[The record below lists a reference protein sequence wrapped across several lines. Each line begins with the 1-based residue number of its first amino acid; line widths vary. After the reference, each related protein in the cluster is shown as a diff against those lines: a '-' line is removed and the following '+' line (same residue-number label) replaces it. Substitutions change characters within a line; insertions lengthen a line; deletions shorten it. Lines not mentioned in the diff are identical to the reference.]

1 MTKYYRFISQE
12 EFKNLQ
18 KDGRIINKDRGKPLF
33 FLREN
38 PTVYI
43 LPESLNYKLTIEELI
58 QSDYPKFEDFNKEL
72 FQSYMIG
79 TTSTDYLIK
88 IETNQKPTMSN
99 LGWYYMDEDTEIC
112 IIENCFHQYTIK
124 DITNIYV
131 GDFYDW
137 QHIQT
142 IQLKKVAS

>member
-79 TTSTDYLIK
+79 TTSTDYLIE
-88 IETNQKPTMSN
+88 IETDQKPTMSN
-99 LGWYYMDEDTEIC
+99 LGWYYMNEDTEIC

>member
-33 FLREN
+33 FLKEN

-43 LPESLNYKLTIEELI
+43 LPEDLNYKLTIEELI
-58 QSDYPKFEDFNKEL
+58 QSDYPKFEDFNKKL

-79 TTSTDYLIK
+79 TTSTDYLIE

-99 LGWYYMDEDTEIC
+99 LGWYYMDKDTEIC

>member
-1 MTKYYRFISQE
+1 MTKYYRFISQQ

-18 KDGRIINKDRGKPLF
+18 KNGRIINKDRGKPLF

-79 TTSTDYLIK
+79 TTSTDYLIE
-88 IETNQKPTMSN
+88 IETDQKPTMSN
-99 LGWYYMDEDTEIC
+99 LGWYYMDENTEIC

-131 GDFYDW
+131 RDFYDW

>member
-79 TTSTDYLIK
+79 TTSTDYLIE

-112 IIENCFHQYTIK
+112 IIKNCFHQYTIK

>member
-18 KDGRIINKDRGKPLF
+18 KDEQIINKDRGKPLF

-79 TTSTDYLIK
+79 TTSTDYLIE
-88 IETNQKPTMSN
+88 IETDQKPTMSN

>member
-33 FLREN
+33 FLKEN

-72 FQSYMIG
+72 FQSYMLG
-79 TTSTDYLIK
+79 TTSTDYLIE
-88 IETNQKPTMSN
+88 IETDQKPTMSN
-99 LGWYYMDEDTEIC
+99 LGWYYIDEDTEIC

>member
-38 PTVYI
+38 PTIYI
-43 LPESLNYKLTIEELI
+43 LPEDLNYKLTIEELI

-79 TTSTDYLIK
+79 TTSTDYLIE

-142 IQLKKVAS
+142 IQLKKVTS

>member
-79 TTSTDYLIK
+79 TTSTDYLIE
-88 IETNQKPTMSN
+88 IETDQKPTMYN
-99 LGWYYMDEDTEIC
+99 LGWYYMNEDTEIC

>member
-79 TTSTDYLIK
+79 TTSTDYLIE

-112 IIENCFHQYTIK
+112 IIENCFHQYKIK

-131 GDFYDW
+131 GNFYDW
-137 QHIQT
+137 QNIQT

>member
-18 KDGRIINKDRGKPLF
+18 KDGRIINKHKGKLLF
-33 FLREN
+33 FVKEN

-79 TTSTDYLIK
+79 TTSTDYLIE
-88 IETNQKPTMSN
+88 IETDQKPTISN
-99 LGWYYMDEDTEIC
+99 LGWYYFDEDNEIC
-112 IIENCFHQYTIK
+112 IIETCLYQYTSN
-124 DITNIYV
+124 DVTNIYT

-137 QHIQT
+137 QHIKT
-142 IQLKKVAS
+142 IQLKEKAS